1 MTDLAPSTVCAIDQ
15 QPSRAEAYARASR
28 SPATKRAYTHDWQ
41 HFQTWCSNNQYSSLP
56 ATPET
61 VANYLA
67 TLADQGRAVAT
78 LTRRIAAISQAHQ
91 LAGHPSPTRDER
103 VRTVMK
109 GIKRTIGVA
118 QTQKAPATI
127 EVLRVLIEHI
137 GEGLLGTRNRA
148 LLLVGFAGAFRRSE
162 LVSLDVGDVVFM
174 PAGMVITLRQS
185 KTDQE
190 KEGVKKAI
198 PLGMFPATCPV
209 RSLQQWMQTANITSG
224 PIFRPLDRHGNIKQQ
239 RLTSQSVALVI
250 KRYAALAKLQ
260 VTDFAGHSLRAGFA
274 TTAGAA
280 RVAERDIMRQTGHQS
295 VQMVRRYI
303 REGELFR
310 DNAAGQVGL

>member
-1 MTDLAPSTVCAIDQ
+1 MTDLVPSTVRAIDQ

-41 HFQTWCSNNQYSSLP
+41 HFQTWCSDNQYSSLP

-162 LVSLDVGDVVFM
+162 LVSLDVGDVVFV

-198 PLGMFPATCPV
+198 PCGVFPATCPV
-209 RSLQQWMQTANITSG
+209 RALQAWVRTANITSG
-224 PIFRPLDRHGNIKQQ
+224 PIFRPLDRHGNIKQL

-250 KRYAALAKLQ
+250 KRYAALAKLD
-260 VTDFAGHSLRAGFA
+260 VADFAGHSLRAGFA

>member
-1 MTDLAPSTVCAIDQ
+1 MTDLAPSTVRAIDQ

-41 HFQTWCSNNQYSSLP
+41 HFQTWCSDNQYSSLP

-127 EVLRVLIEHI
+127 EVLRVLIEQVR
-137 GEGLLGTRNRA
+137 EGLLGTRDRA

-198 PLGMFPATCPV
+198 PCGVFPATCPV
-209 RSLQQWMQTANITSG
+209 RSLQAWIRTANITSG
-224 PIFRPLDRHGNIKQQ
+224 PIFRPLDRHGNIKQL

-250 KRYAALAKLQ
+250 KRYAALAKLD

-310 DNAAGQVGL
+310 DNAASQVGL